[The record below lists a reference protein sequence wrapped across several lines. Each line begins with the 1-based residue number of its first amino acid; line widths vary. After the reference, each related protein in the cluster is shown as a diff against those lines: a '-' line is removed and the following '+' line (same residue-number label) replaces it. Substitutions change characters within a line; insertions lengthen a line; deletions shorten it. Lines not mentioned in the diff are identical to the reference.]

1 MWNSHPIPLRA
12 DVKRINEQLGTSFNL
27 RDGRR
32 TFGQRLVDKGVDI
45 ESVSKVMGHV
55 NPVITSEVY
64 CNKRED
70 AAIASIKDVYGR
82 A

>member
-1 MWNSHPIPLRA
+1 MKELVSDETGIEFDLR
-12 DVKRINEQLGTSFNL
+12 TC
-27 RDGRR
+27 RR
-32 TFGQRLVDKGVDI
+32 TFGQRLVDRGVDI